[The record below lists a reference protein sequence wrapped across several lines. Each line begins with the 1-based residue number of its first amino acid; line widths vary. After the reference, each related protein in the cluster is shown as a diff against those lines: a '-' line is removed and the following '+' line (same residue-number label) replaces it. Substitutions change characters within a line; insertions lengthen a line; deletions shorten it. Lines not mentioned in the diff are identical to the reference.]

1 MTGQEIF
8 TKIITHTLEL
18 SDELNSG
25 NFYKY
30 LNGLNILDE
39 CREYCEPLRKL
50 ERGRNI
56 KNICARTLSYLKS
69 KYTTSD
75 DKKDEYDVCTLL
87 NYWVYNRLDMA
98 YGYNNYNKVIQAFG
112 ALQPIWDLF
121 IEKELHKYKSKI
133 CKPIFNIVIQDDWQE
148 RKELLNYCVDVN
160 ALIRTTFTHQQSCN
174 KYYQYIKSKTE
185 LYKQYKQACTS
196 DGPRKCPEFFNKC
209 EDYDPEKM
217 ILKLNCHLE
226 MEKMKA
232 APSAIHIREDQGV
245 PESHV
250 RETDSEVVPQLQ
262 RENTANVNKVG
273 NVLLG
278 VVVTSMTSGVL
289 YRFTPLGRRLRNGFG
304 WSNNNM
310 RNAHGGEYGL
320 FDYVSETYNP
330 YLGGGE
336 EHYIGYQ
343 PVQ

>member
-25 NFYKY
+25 NFYEY

-39 CREYCEPLRKL
+39 CREYCEPLL
-50 ERGRNI
+50 TLDRGGNI
-56 KNICARTLSYLKS
+56 KNICARTLSYLKT
-69 KYTTSD
+69 KYSTLD
-75 DKKDEYDVCTLL
+75 YQNDEYDVCTLL
-87 NYWVYNRLDMA
+87 NYWVYNRLFMA
-98 YGYNNYNKVIQAFG
+98 YSYKNFSKVIKAFG
-112 ALQPIWDLF
+112 QLQLIWDLF
-121 IEKELHKYKSKI
+121 IDNVLNKKNTNI
-133 CKPIFNIVIQDDWQE
+133 CKPIFSIATETDWQK
-148 RKELLNYCVDVN
+148 RKELLDYCVDVN
-160 ALIRTTFTHQQSCN
+160 DLVKTPHTYPKTCN

-196 DGPRKCPEFFNKC
+196 DDPRKCPEFFNKC

-289 YRFTPLGRRLRNGFG
+289 YRVRTNL
-304 WSNNNM
+304 
-310 RNAHGGEYGL
+310 YI
-320 FDYVSETYNP
+320 TY
-330 YLGGGE
+330 YLSKFINKLLTL
-336 EHYIGYQ
+336 HD
-343 PVQ
+343 